1 MTERYENSISKVK
14 KGAYKLG
21 EAFLIGTLLS
31 TGVFAQEEL
40 KIDNNK
46 LNEEISK
53 PTTIS
58 YTIKGEQKSL
68 EDISNE
74 INQNVKEQRE
84 NVFKIGQWEGYKQT
98 INGVDYYFV
107 DGLDCPFLKYEIK
120 SDSPPTF
127 IAIANHAIKH
137 GLEEALSAM
146 GYDEKDIRFCQE
158 SIEQKKDEKDV
169 YFAYVKV
176 KKNKL
181 RRNKNGKYK

>member
-1 MTERYENSISKVK
+1 MIETYKNIKTKVK
-14 KGAYKLG
+14 KGLYTIG
-21 EAFLIGTLLS
+21 STFLITALLS
-31 TGVFAQEEL
+31 TGVLAQEGN
-40 KIDNNK
+40 IDDK